1 MSKYKQT
8 ELFSKKE
15 MKELVEDEVAKQ
27 SCSTDEATKSIND
40 RALKIIDYNLDTI
53 EDAIEGKLLDLS
65 EQFR

>member
-15 MKELVEDEVAKQ
+15 FKKKVKDEVEKQ
-27 SCSTDEATKSIND
+27 SSDVDDTMKSIEY
-40 RALKIIDYNLDTI
+40 RALDT
-53 EDAIEGKLLDLS
+53 DAIEDKLLDLS

>member
-15 MKELVEDEVAKQ
+15 MKKIVKDEVEKQ
-27 SCSTDEATKSIND
+27 SSDVDDTMKSIQY
-40 RALKIIDYNLDTI
+40 RALDN
-53 EDAIEGKLLDLS
+53 DAIEDKLLDLS

>member
-15 MKELVEDEVAKQ
+15 MKKIVKDEVDKQ
-27 SCSTDEATKSIND
+27 SSDVDDTMKSIEY
-40 RALKIIDYNLDTI
+40 RALDN
-53 EDAIEGKLLDLS
+53 DAIEDKLLDLS

>member
-15 MKELVEDEVAKQ
+15 MKKIVKDEVEKQ
-27 SCSTDEATKSIND
+27 SSDVDDTMKSIEY
-40 RALKIIDYNLDTI
+40 RALDN
-53 EDAIEGKLLDLS
+53 DAIEDKLLDLS

>member
-15 MKELVEDEVAKQ
+15 MRKIVKDEVAKQ
-27 SCSTDEATKSIND
+27 SCSTDDAVKSINN
-40 RALKIIDYNLDTI
+40 RALEIIDYNLDTI
-53 EDAIEGKLLDLS
+53 EDAIEDKLLDLS

>member
-15 MKELVEDEVAKQ
+15 MRKIVKDEVEKQ
-27 SCSTDEATKSIND
+27 SSDVDDTMKSIQY
-40 RALKIIDYNLDTI
+40 RALDN
-53 EDAIEGKLLDLS
+53 DAIEDKLLDLS

>member
-15 MKELVEDEVAKQ
+15 MKKIVKDEVEKQ
-27 SCSTDEATKSIND
+27 SSDVDDTMKSIEH
-40 RALKIIDYNLDTI
+40 RALDT
-53 EDAIEGKLLDLS
+53 DAIEDKLLDLS

>member
-15 MKELVEDEVAKQ
+15 MRKIVKDEVAKQ
-27 SCSTDEATKSIND
+27 SCSTDDAVKSINN
-40 RALKIIDYNLDTI
+40 RALEN
-53 EDAIEGKLLDLS
+53 DAIEDKLLDLS

>member
-15 MKELVEDEVAKQ
+15 MRKIVKDEVAKQ
-27 SCSTDEATKSIND
+27 SSDVDEAMKSIND
-40 RALKIIDYNLDTI
+40 KALEIVDYNIDTI
-53 EDAIEGKLLDLS
+53 EDAIEDKLLDLS

>member
-40 RALKIIDYNLDTI
+40 RALEIIDYNLDTI
-53 EDAIEGKLLDLS
+53 EDAIEDKLLDLS

>member
-15 MKELVEDEVAKQ
+15 MKKIVKDEVEKQ
-27 SCSTDEATKSIND
+27 SSDLDDTMKSIQY
-40 RALKIIDYNLDTI
+40 RALDN
-53 EDAIEGKLLDLS
+53 DAIEDKLLDLS